1 MRACKKISVYQINK
15 KYLRQESFLKFI
27 NNSGN
32 EKFMAMAKDFKPEKA
47 HADGK
52 VDEALSDLDEYEK
65 QEALKQES
73 RKLTFPE
80 SCKVLWAFFIIFVF
94 IGGGLFIATIAN
106 IISPNDTK
114 LYLGLAGTIMF
125 SAAWLFFGLGNAKI
139 KKLAELNPFL
149 NFFV

>member
-1 MRACKKISVYQINK
+1 
-15 KYLRQESFLKFI
+15 
-27 NNSGN
+27 
-32 EKFMAMAKDFKPEKA
+32 MAMAKDFKPEKA